1 MDEKINLQGPN
12 LSFSFFSVQLCLTLC
27 NPMGSS
33 LPGSSVYG
41 IFQARFWSGFPFPP
55 PRKLPDPGI
64 ELVSLSSSALGGGF
78 TTSAIL
84 CNKWL

>member
-12 LSFSFFSVQLCLTLC
+12 LSFSFFNVQLCPTLC

-41 IFQARFWSGFPFPP
+41 IFQARVWSGLPFHRPG
-55 PRKLPDPGI
+55 KLLHPGT